1 MELDDFLKDALE
13 PVREARPGQ
22 HFSNLL
28 FALQPRIY
36 ATLKYRGL
44 DPYYRDD
51 LLPAA
56 IQATVDLWAG
66 REIVGVDE

>member
-1 MELDDFLKDALE
+1 MTDVDGFLKMALE
-13 PVREARPGQ
+13 PVREARRGQ

-28 FALQPRIY
+28 HALRPSIY
-36 ATLKYRGL
+36 YTLRARGL

-56 IQATVDLWAG
+56 IQATVDIWTG
-66 REIVGVDE
+66 R